1 MIWMPH
7 NSNLTASNQRGEKH
21 HEGVSVSFT
30 KLHTADKAWL
40 SGLQSFDAYTVP
52 WTFFFLLLPC
62 TVQSA
67 NLRNLLVNK

>member
-52 WTFFFLLLPC
+52 WTFFFYFSPVLYNPP
-62 TVQSA
+62 T
-67 NLRNLLVNK
+67 